1 MAERFCLIT
10 PDRPTLTRPHEKT
23 MSNAVHDQIETI
35 ESGYEYL
42 LAYAAQGK
50 DTDKTGGNAVSEVRG
65 RLDAMADAAKSIASR
80 LEDDSS
86 TFRWVI
92 VDDARKAHAAIS
104 LVLEQNGI
112 SSEMVDNLNASI
124 HLRAL
129 LTDLFLLSE
138 AKS

>member
-1 MAERFCLIT
+1 M
-10 PDRPTLTRPHEKT
+10 
-23 MSNAVHDQIETI
+23 HDQIETI

-50 DTDKTGGNAVSEVRG
+50 DTDESGGDAASEVRT
-65 RLDAMADAAKSIASR
+65 RLVAMADAAVAIANT
-80 LEDDSS
+80 LEDDSG
-86 TFRWVI
+86 TFAWVV
-92 VDDARKAHAAIS
+92 VDDAKKAHAAIS
-104 LVLEQNGI
+104 LVLEQKGI

-138 AKS
+138 ADS

>member
-1 MAERFCLIT
+1 
-10 PDRPTLTRPHEKT
+10 
-23 MSNAVHDQIETI
+23 MSIAVHDQIETI

-50 DTDKTGGNAVSEVRG
+50 DTDETGSGGASEVRT
-65 RLDAMADAAKSIASR
+65 RLTAMAEAALSIAGT
-80 LEDDSS
+80 LEGDNS
-86 TFRWVI
+86 TFGWVI
-92 VDDARKAHAAIS
+92 VDDAKKARAAIS
-104 LVLEQNGI
+104 LVLEQKGI

-138 AKS
+138 AASTPDS

>member
-1 MAERFCLIT
+1 
-10 PDRPTLTRPHEKT
+10 
-23 MSNAVHDQIETI
+23 MSAALHDEIEAV

-50 DTDKTGGNAVSEVRG
+50 DSDVIGGDAVSEVRS
-65 RLDAMADAAKSIASR
+65 RLMAMAEAASTIADT
-80 LEDDSS
+80 LQDDDS
-86 TFRWVI
+86 TFVWVV

-104 LVLEQNGI
+104 LVLEQKGI

-129 LTDLFLLSE
+129 LTDLFLVSE
-138 AKS
+138 AARG